1 MAEKAAGSKRR
12 RIGIVLSYAY
22 TISQVIVN
30 LLYVPILLRG
40 IGASEYGL
48 YQIIGSV
55 MAYILLMNSTF
66 SGGVTRFYCKYFAE
80 GDLRMMETT
89 LAISRRIY
97 NYAGIVSVGVGA
109 VAIAIIRIVY
119 SDVLSDFQMIESAA
133 MLVILI
139 ANLIVTMHN
148 TIDVAVINA
157 NERFSFLKATQIVS
171 VVVQPILIVL
181 LIQWQPFAISIV
193 CIQFVMNLACFVV
206 QRVYRGRIL
215 HARIKMHTFD
225 KDLMG
230 AILKFSSG
238 CRPGVLED
246 QSAYRRLLF
255 WHLRCCRVRCCFSD
269 LCRIWPHG
277 NCSFFGFH
285 ASNFR
290 PLSHRQDWCRY
301 IGAFQ

>member
-148 TIDVAVINA
+148 TIL
-157 NERFSFLKATQIVS
+157 S
-171 VVVQPILIVL
+171 LIH
-181 LIQWQPFAISIV
+181 I
-193 CIQFVMNLACFVV
+193 
-206 QRVYRGRIL
+206 
-215 HARIKMHTFD
+215 
-225 KDLMG
+225 
-230 AILKFSSG
+230 
-238 CRPGVLED
+238 
-246 QSAYRRLLF
+246 
-255 WHLRCCRVRCCFSD
+255 
-269 LCRIWPHG
+269 
-277 NCSFFGFH
+277 
-285 ASNFR
+285 
-290 PLSHRQDWCRY
+290 
-301 IGAFQ
+301 

>member
-1 MAEKAAGSKRR
+1 M
-12 RIGIVLSYAY
+12 
-22 TISQVIVN
+22 N

-109 VAIAIIRIVY
+109 AAIAIIRIVY
-119 SDVLSDFQMIESAA
+119 SDVLTDFQMLESAA

-171 VVVQPILIVL
+171 VVVQPFILSCFIRGNL
-181 LIQWQPFAISIV
+181 LHKYRLHSVCDESCVFCRTTRVSWQ
-193 CIQFVMNLACFVV
+193 
-206 QRVYRGRIL
+206 
-215 HARIKMHTFD
+215 D
-225 KDLMG
+225 
-230 AILKFSSG
+230 SS
-238 CRPGVLED
+238 CANQD
-246 QSAYRRLLF
+246 AY
-255 WHLRCCRVRCCFSD
+255 
-269 LCRIWPHG
+269 I
-277 NCSFFGFH
+277 
-285 ASNFR
+285 
-290 PLSHRQDWCRY
+290 
-301 IGAFQ
+301 